1 MKKYLI
7 LMLCLLSLR
16 GTAQNRYEDLG
27 NGTVLV
33 HRNIPS
39 STSSSKST
47 KVTSVQ
53 HLHFQ
58 GISLNTSFRNFLKYL
73 RAKHF
78 YVDVRDESDYCYIS
92 GTVCG
97 IPDFDISLVGDYSDD
112 GIIHGVTASK
122 SFPDVES
129 MYAAS
134 ECILDKLTK
143 AYPRHEGAAVSMVDE
158 NRNAIDLWNVDVFNE
173 EGACIGMLYVFAQE
187 PDGAGNCK
195 ITIEYNDFV
204 NSLASDAY
212 DNNVIGY
219 GRPIDISEYV
229 KPTLDACTM
238 EVGSAFLKFT
248 CRRGNNVYEMVA
260 FGEDRSS
267 ILYNLFVDSSSREL
281 NRKIMNAYFAENLRV
296 YNGNVMACTNSAF
309 DDISYKVVSANFSTN
324 NSLKKEPSKGDINE
338 FNEKILN
345 SKTNA
350 DMGWTLLEYLLKH
363 KATRSGSS
371 TSQKY
376 HCNGLEF
383 DNPAV
388 MEDYKNAQGLK

>member
-212 DNNVIGY
+212 DYNVIGY

-248 CRRGNNVYEMVA
+248 CRRGHNVYEMVA

-267 ILYNLFVDSSSREL
+267 IL
-281 NRKIMNAYFAENLRV
+281 
-296 YNGNVMACTNSAF
+296 
-309 DDISYKVVSANFSTN
+309 
-324 NSLKKEPSKGDINE
+324 
-338 FNEKILN
+338 
-345 SKTNA
+345 
-350 DMGWTLLEYLLKH
+350 
-363 KATRSGSS
+363 
-371 TSQKY
+371 
-376 HCNGLEF
+376 
-383 DNPAV
+383 
-388 MEDYKNAQGLK
+388 